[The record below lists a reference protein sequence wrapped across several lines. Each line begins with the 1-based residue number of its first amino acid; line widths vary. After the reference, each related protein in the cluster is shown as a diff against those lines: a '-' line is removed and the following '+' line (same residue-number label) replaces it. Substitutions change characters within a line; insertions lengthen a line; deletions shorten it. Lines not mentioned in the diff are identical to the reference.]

1 MRIQLTDHF
10 DYKRLLRFVLPTI
23 FMIICTSVYSIV
35 DGFFV
40 SNFVGK
46 TAFAS
51 INLIMPVLIAVGSLG
66 FMFGTGGSAVV
77 AKLMGEKKEKEAH
90 KCFSLLVYTAI
101 IVGIVISALG
111 FVFTPSIARLFGAN
125 GKMLEN
131 CVIYGRILFCSMP
144 AYILQFMFQSL
155 FVTAEKPK
163 LALKLNVLAG
173 IVNIVLDA
181 VLIAVFQWGVAGAA
195 IATALGEFTG
205 GIIPLIYFAKKNNSR
220 LQLTSTQFN
229 GRMLVKICTNGS
241 SEMITNLSS
250 SVVNM
255 LYNYQLMRIA
265 GNDGIAAYGIIMYI
279 NIIFMAVYMG
289 YSLGSSPIISY
300 NYGSK
305 NYLELKNL
313 FKKSIKIISI
323 AGILQV
329 VVAEVMAVPLVMIFA
344 SYDKTL
350 LDFTIYGFRIYSLA
364 FLVMGFN
371 VWSSSFFTALNNG
384 VISATISFLRTLCF
398 QSATIIIL
406 PKILQLNGVWLAI
419 VVAELLSL
427 IVSIAF
433 LLTQKKKYKY
443 I

>member
-1 MRIQLTDHF
+1 M
-10 DYKRLLRFVLPTI
+10 
-23 FMIICTSVYSIV
+23 
-35 DGFFV
+35 
-40 SNFVGK
+40 
-46 TAFAS
+46 
-51 INLIMPVLIAVGSLG
+51 
-66 FMFGTGGSAVV
+66 
-77 AKLMGEKKEKEAH
+77 
-90 KCFSLLVYTAI
+90 
-101 IVGIVISALG
+101 
-111 FVFTPSIARLFGAN
+111 
-125 GKMLEN
+125 
-131 CVIYGRILFCSMP
+131 
-144 AYILQFMFQSL
+144 
-155 FVTAEKPK
+155 
-163 LALKLNVLAG
+163 
-173 IVNIVLDA
+173 
-181 VLIAVFQWGVAGAA
+181 
-195 IATALGEFTG
+195 
-205 GIIPLIYFAKKNNSR
+205 
-220 LQLTSTQFN
+220 
-229 GRMLVKICTNGS
+229 
-241 SEMITNLSS
+241 
-250 SVVNM
+250 
-255 LYNYQLMRIA
+255 
-265 GNDGIAAYGIIMYI
+265 
-279 NIIFMAVYMG
+279 
-289 YSLGSSPIISY
+289 
-300 NYGSK
+300 
-305 NYLELKNL
+305 KNL